1 MQIHELTQPRKPAQV
16 NEGVADIA
24 RAASEKLS
32 KAGYSAG
39 GMKRGLA
46 GIKSAWQQGKVATQ
60 SRKLADQS
68 QDAWSRYVQNWEATM
83 EPDEKAKFATR
94 TGDGGLYKR
103 QLTAW
108 VQKNLLSGMTLAN
121 VTNRG
126 EILSIIDQLSQARQI
141 PAKPAAGEVAEAK
154 KTPAGAVRDP
164 VTGKASVVDPRLEK
178 AYQAQQAAKSGPA
191 AAAPAP
197 AAPAAAAPAPAAN
210 ATPPSTPGLTP
221 SEESRLWL
229 KLAQEIGR
237 AQMAAYTGN
246 RESDSATAPTQAQSP
261 QGDPTPV
268 LQQALGDQAKNIGA
282 IGQITRTQAGTN
294 QVKTTGNAVV
304 DAALRLM
311 GFTVS

>member
-32 KAGYSAG
+32 KAGYAAG

-108 VQKNLLSGMTLAN
+108 VQKNMLSGLPLSS
-121 VTNRG
+121 VTNRQ
-126 EILSIIDQLSQARQI
+126 EILSIIDALSQAQQI
-141 PAKPAAGEVAEAK
+141 SPVKEADDK
-154 KTPAGAVRDP
+154 SPGGIVIPAGAK
-164 VTGKASVVDPRLEK
+164 TASAPSK
-178 AYQAQQAAKSGPA
+178 
-191 AAAPAP
+191 AAP
-197 AAPAAAAPAPAAN
+197 
-210 ATPPSTPGLTP
+210 TEPPSTPGLTP
-221 SEESRLWL
+221 REEERLWL
-229 KLAQEIGR
+229 KLAQAVGR
-237 AQMAAYTGN
+237 AQQTAYTG
-246 RESDSATAPTQAQSP
+246 EPEVPAGAPAAGATTTSAPAADAEEPQIDMTSDIRSALSQAGQ
-261 QGDPTPV
+261 D
-268 LQQALGDQAKNIGA
+268 KNIGA
-282 IGQITRTQAGTN
+282 IAQIVLGAAQTKSVRS
-294 QVKTTGNAVV
+294 TGNAAT
-304 DAALRLM
+304 DGLLRTL